1 MDLKSIL
8 SPSEE
13 NPRPGPSSSQPATPA
28 VPSQTPTPPH
38 KHLERTQSGPAAPAP
53 SSRLRNATVSGSPLA
68 HTPLALSSLPS
79 HVLSPHSQPAP
90 SPLISPVPGTPGMPH
105 VQRSHST
112 HSMDTLGDLASMQS
126 HQPARPAPV
135 KGSSLESIKSVDSAS
150 RVALHQHS
158 LTSNPRASFD
168 INMME
173 TPRSTRKVDFSDTV
187 LPEEQKVRLTQLATY
202 LIENPSAYESHLNYI
217 TILHQAFINHVYPTS
232 PDGAILPKRDPAT
245 FDLLDELRT
254 SRSTMNNLFAVG
266 ESIWL
271 DWLQDESMLARSTEE
286 RIDVIEK
293 FRKAVSEEAS
303 SSRLW
308 SIYGDWVQ
316 ECYRWANADG
326 DTSGIDEDKL
336 VGQEVFSWQMVQ
348 ETWQEAVD
356 NTKFDLA
363 QSHLVWNKYIDMRI
377 IDYKNNPSKGNATDI
392 LQLFEQRLRIPHVTC
407 DSTKQIL
414 ADWLTGHFSQDQYF
428 DVMADTP
435 RIMKDALRAL
445 QERSSFE
452 SKLEEAQANAD
463 KHTEYTTYSQ
473 YIEWEKTPV
482 KRRRVEFDLCDAL
495 YKRAE
500 LRFPSDATLWEEHMA
515 FMLENSRSTLEL
527 LSRATKHCP
536 WAGSLWSQYL
546 LASDRQGQSY
556 EETEAVKHKA
566 TNTGILE
573 AAGIEA
579 VLKVHAAWCSYL
591 RRRAFRPDRD
601 EDDADIAEIGIRA
614 SMESISSIG
623 AKLGIGETPDPS
635 FRLQRI
641 YINFLSESGRWDN
654 ARQEFDNAIC
664 DYGKSYQFWLR
675 FYYWE
680 MKRWRRFAGKG
691 HDGEALS
698 SNSAPGMATAVLKL
712 ALDQES
718 LDYPEPIIE
727 ALIDHCEDYEE
738 ADELQ
743 ACFLKVRKYEKGL
756 AARRQIEAIQAAEA
770 AAVEQAQVSN
780 AGNAHTDRP
789 QLTKRKRAF
798 EDSDETLY
806 EDIKRSKTDE
816 DAVQTVVQTL
826 PEHSKRDREH
836 ATVLVGNLP
845 EHVSEAKVRQY
856 FSNCGVVKAL
866 KMLEGGTSALVEFD
880 DDQAAQYAL
889 SRDRQQFE
897 DAIISV
903 VLDTGSTVFLTNYAP
918 ETGENEIRQL
928 LQKYGEIIS
937 VRLPSLQGNKK
948 RRFCYVQ
955 FKLPGEAQ
963 DAVNNL
969 DGKDID
975 GLPLTCKI
983 SNPAVKKERQVISV
997 NDGRTIFVGG
1007 LNFKAKEDEVEEA
1020 FLPYGTVELMRM
1032 PLHETLKDRNK
1043 GIAFVTFSTVD
1054 EAKAAL
1060 AMNGQEMKGRKVKI
1074 EIANDNQ
1081 GRATRRA
1088 STTSATTVRKMDPQA
1103 TSPKNSPA
1111 PTEPRSERT
1120 IFLTEVPD
1128 TINEARLRQVAS
1140 KHGEILK
1147 CILKTN
1153 HQGALIEFAMVASAG
1168 EASLGLDD
1176 YEIAPGR
1183 KLKVVSEQE
1192 MKAQKAERKTETFGA
1207 KDKPRTTTASLS
1219 GSGFVK
1225 RPTQPGNR
1233 ARKGG
1238 KLGQRS
1244 AMLHKTSISHQPD
1257 KDPEQERNGA
1267 ASDEVVAKKSNAD
1280 FRALMS
1286 GGSKQDD

>member
-1 MDLKSIL
+1 MS
-8 SPSEE
+8 
-13 NPRPGPSSSQPATPA
+13 
-28 VPSQTPTPPH
+28 
-38 KHLERTQSGPAAPAP
+38 
-53 SSRLRNATVSGSPLA
+53 
-68 HTPLALSSLPS
+68 
-79 HVLSPHSQPAP
+79 
-90 SPLISPVPGTPGMPH
+90 
-105 VQRSHST
+105 
-112 HSMDTLGDLASMQS
+112 
-126 HQPARPAPV
+126 
-135 KGSSLESIKSVDSAS
+135 
-150 RVALHQHS
+150 
-158 LTSNPRASFD
+158 
-168 INMME
+168 
-173 TPRSTRKVDFSDTV
+173 
-187 LPEEQKVRLTQLATY
+187 
-202 LIENPSAYESHLNYI
+202 
-217 TILHQAFINHVYPTS
+217 
-232 PDGAILPKRDPAT
+232 
-245 FDLLDELRT
+245 
-254 SRSTMNNLFAVG
+254 NLFAVG
-266 ESIWL
+266 EAIWL

-293 FRKAVSEEAS
+293 FRKAVSEEVS

-316 ECYRWANADG
+316 ECYRWANADTHAA
-326 DTSGIDEDKL
+326 DIDEDKL
-336 VGQEVFSWQMVQ
+336 VAKEIFSWQMVQ
-348 ETWQEAVD
+348 ETWQEAVQ

-377 IDYKNNPSKGNATDI
+377 LDYTNNATKDNATQI
-392 LQLFEQRLRIPHVTC
+392 LQLFEQRLKTPHVTC
-407 DSTKQIL
+407 DSTKQKL
-414 ADWLTGHFSQDQYF
+414 ADWMTSHFSQDQYF
-428 DVMADTP
+428 EIMADTP

-463 KHTEYTTYSQ
+463 KHTEYATFGQ
-473 YIEWEKTPV
+473 YIEWEKTPARR
-482 KRRRVEFDLCDAL
+482 KRLDFDLCDAL

-515 FMLENSRSTLEL
+515 FMLESSIPALDL

-546 LASDRQGQSY
+546 LASDRQAQSY

-573 AAGIEA
+573 AAGIGE
-579 VLKVHAAWCSYL
+579 VLKVHTAWCSYL
-591 RRRAFRPDRD
+591 RRRAFRPDSD

-654 ARQEFDNAIC
+654 ARQEFDNAIR

-675 FYYWE
+675 FYSWE
-680 MKRWRRFAGKG
+680 MKRWRRFAGKA
-691 HDGEALS
+691 HDGEALT
-698 SNSAPGMATAVLKL
+698 SNSAPRMATAVLKL
-712 ALDQES
+712 ALDQDS

-727 ALIDHCEDYEE
+727 ALVDHCEDYEE

-743 ACFLKVRKYEKGL
+743 ACLLKVRKYEKRL
-756 AARRQIEAIQAAEA
+756 TVRRQIEAIQATEA
-770 AAVEQAQVSN
+770 ATAQQAQVAEAKNAQSN
-780 AGNAHTDRP
+780 RP

-806 EDIKRSKTDE
+806 EEIKRSRTDE
-816 DAVQTVVQTL
+816 DAVKTVEQTQ
-826 PEHSKRDREH
+826 PENPKRDREH
-836 ATVLVGNLP
+836 ATVLVENLP

-866 KMLEGGTSALVEFD
+866 KMLDSGTSALVEFD
-880 DDQAAQYAL
+880 DDKAAQYAL
-889 SRDRQQFE
+889 SRDSQQFE

-903 VLDTGSTVFLTNYAP
+903 VLDSGSTIFLTNYAP
-918 ETGENEIRQL
+918 ETGEVEIRQL
-928 LQKYGEIIS
+928 LQKYGDVVS

-997 NDGRTIFVGG
+997 NDGRTVFVGG
-1007 LNFKAKEDEVEEA
+1007 LNFKAKENEVEEA
-1020 FLPYGTVELMRM
+1020 FLPYGTIELIRM
-1032 PLHETLKDRNK
+1032 PLHETLKNRNK

-1060 AMNGQEMKGRKVKI
+1060 AMSGQEMKGRSVKV
-1074 EIANDNQ
+1074 EIASDNQ
-1081 GRATRRA
+1081 SRTMRHA
-1088 STTSATTVRKMDPQA
+1088 STTPATTVKKSDQRATPPQ
-1103 TSPKNSPA
+1103 TTPG

-1140 KHGEILK
+1140 KYGEVLK

-1153 HQGALIEFAMVASAG
+1153 HQGALIEFATVSSAG

-1176 YEIAPGR
+1176 YEIAPDR
-1183 KLKVVSEQE
+1183 KLKVVTEQE
-1192 MKAQKAERKTETFGA
+1192 MKAQKAERKTEAFAA
-1207 KDKPRTTTASLS
+1207 KDKPKPKTTTASVS

-1225 RPTQPGNR
+1225 RPTQPGNKT
-1233 ARKGG
+1233 RKGG
-1238 KLGQRS
+1238 NLGQRS
-1244 AMLHKTSISHQPD
+1244 AMLHTTSISHHPA
-1257 KDPEQERNGA
+1257 KDTEQKSNGA
-1267 ASDEVVAKKSNAD
+1267 TNENEEAVAAKKSNAD
-1280 FRALMS
+1280 FRALI
-1286 GGSKQDD
+1286 GGGTAK